1 MKKRRFTPSRWTPY
15 FLSIIVVIFL
25 FFSTGFLTGH
35 FVNNFLHNQ
44 ILNESLNLTEGT
56 NFSLQ
61 TMIDATQIIEDLMHE
76 KLITASKVLV
86 SYEDDIDN
94 ESLKEIASGA
104 DIDEIYIYNNEGTI
118 VFTNDKYLGYQAP
131 SDHPVSQFMKGEEGI
146 AFDEIRKDTE
156 GEGYYKYAYFR
167 LNDNYMVQT
176 GLKAERIKALT
187 ERFSTQNYLDEVLAF
202 DSIIRVELMLDESKI
217 SSLIEFQKSEFE
229 MDDFESQNF
238 LNDDFVYREVKLEH
252 TDVLEVISPLIV
264 EDEVVGSIY
273 LFYTLAP
280 TQRIIQLVQFFI
292 GLLFALLAI
301 ILGILVWTLYIKNE
315 NIDTLSYSDSELDV
329 YNRAYFFSNL
339 RGIMASKTVLD
350 GVFVIFVFENL
361 GRLRLIH
368 SYDKLQAFLMNLGN
382 NFKVLWNENLY
393 RYVEDTIVFYVSDID
408 DIAQLIHKIERTKM
422 ALLDSDKNYLGVNI
436 LTAVLPINQN
446 YQTEE
451 NIAQN
456 IELAILDLKKNP
468 EQETVVFNE
477 SLWEQVLFHEQ
488 LEIDLRHLSRR
499 GFDEEMFVAYQPLVD
514 ANTKEIVG
522 FETLSRWLHPVYGL
536 VSPEV
541 YFKIAERSD
550 LIYSLSDWVMHQS
563 ALFAKDL
570 LENYEE
576 PYVVSVNIS
585 VAQLKDSAF
594 IKCYKNIIKY
604 HGITPQSLGIE
615 ITETVLAENTETINK
630 TLKTL
635 RDMGTHISLD
645 DFGTGY
651 ASLSTLQSLEV
662 DVLKID
668 KSFVDTM
675 FEDGV
680 MIQGITDIAQKMKLK
695 TVAEG
700 VETEAQLEAL
710 QALKINTIQGF
721 YFSKPVSKEHA
732 KKLLEKHRGNNT

>member
-1 MKKRRFTPSRWTPY
+1 M
-15 FLSIIVVIFL
+15 
-25 FFSTGFLTGH
+25 
-35 FVNNFLHNQ
+35 
-44 ILNESLNLTEGT
+44 
-56 NFSLQ
+56 
-61 TMIDATQIIEDLMHE
+61 
-76 KLITASKVLV
+76 
-86 SYEDDIDN
+86 
-94 ESLKEIASGA
+94 
-104 DIDEIYIYNNEGTI
+104 
-118 VFTNDKYLGYQAP
+118 
-131 SDHPVSQFMKGEEGI
+131 
-146 AFDEIRKDTE
+146 
-156 GEGYYKYAYFR
+156 
-167 LNDNYMVQT
+167 
-176 GLKAERIKALT
+176 
-187 ERFSTQNYLDEVLAF
+187 
-202 DSIIRVELMLDESKI
+202 
-217 SSLIEFQKSEFE
+217 
-229 MDDFESQNF
+229 
-238 LNDDFVYREVKLEH
+238 
-252 TDVLEVISPLIV
+252 
-264 EDEVVGSIY
+264 
-273 LFYTLAP
+273 
-280 TQRIIQLVQFFI
+280 
-292 GLLFALLAI
+292 
-301 ILGILVWTLYIKNE
+301 
-315 NIDTLSYSDSELDV
+315 
-329 YNRAYFFSNL
+329 
-339 RGIMASKTVLD
+339 
-350 GVFVIFVFENL
+350 
-361 GRLRLIH
+361 
-368 SYDKLQAFLMNLGN
+368 
-382 NFKVLWNENLY
+382 
-393 RYVEDTIVFYVSDID
+393 
-408 DIAQLIHKIERTKM
+408 IHKIERTKV
-422 ALLDSDKNYLGVNI
+422 ALLGTDKNHLGVNI
-436 LTAVLPINQN
+436 LTAILPTNQN

-499 GFDEEMFVAYQPLVD
+499 GFDEEMFVTYQPLVD
-514 ANTKEIVG
+514 ASTKEIVG

-585 VAQLKDSAF
+585 VAQLRDNTF
-594 IKCYKNIIKY
+594 IKYYKNIVKN

-615 ITETVLAENTETINK
+615 ITETVLAEKTESINK